1 MYNESNDHRRPDA
14 LDPGVRGR
22 FSKEIGLPVPDAPS
36 RTKILQLMTVAT
48 RLDNDVDLTALGKL
62 TPGFVGADLQALV
75 REAGMIAVTRIVKAG
90 NEFLHGAT
98 VRILVHVL
106 LQCILHANYYLYF
119 YSIRHHYRRVR
130 FLGRTT

>member
-1 MYNESNDHRRPDA
+1 MYNESIDHRRPDA

-98 VRILVHVL
+98 VRILLHVL
-106 LQCILHANYYLYF
+106 LQYILHANYYLYF